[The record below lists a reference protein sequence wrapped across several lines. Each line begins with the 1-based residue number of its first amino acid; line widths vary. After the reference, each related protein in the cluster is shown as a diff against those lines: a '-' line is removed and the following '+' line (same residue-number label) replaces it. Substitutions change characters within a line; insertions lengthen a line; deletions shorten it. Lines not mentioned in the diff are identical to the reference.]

1 MKELPQMMQSKIKI
15 PQLMMP
21 LFINNAGKGHKLRPQ
36 LLFILMIVI
45 LIYLSSKLY
54 LAKNKKINMSLKLND
69 ISTKAPGDLDK
80 DEIKDITA
88 KMIKELDELQNL
100 LFAQGKHSV
109 LVVIQGMDGSGK
121 DGVIRN
127 VLGNMNPQGVTV
139 KSYKAPTPEE
149 LSHDFL
155 WRIHQHAP
163 AKGMIQVFNRSHY
176 EDILVTRVHKWCDDK
191 TAAKRMKAINE
202 FETLLQIHNNTHI
215 LKFYLHVSPEE
226 QQERL
231 SERMKDPTKMW
242 KYNDRDFEEAKL
254 WDIYMNMYQD
264 CFDNCNN
271 PPWTIVP
278 ADQNWYKEYII
289 ASQLHGLLKGLDM
302 QYPGMKK

>member
-1 MKELPQMMQSKIKI
+1 
-15 PQLMMP
+15 MP
-21 LFINNAGKGHKLRPQ
+21 LKL
-36 LLFILMIVI
+36 
-45 LIYLSSKLY
+45 SE
-54 LAKNKKINMSLKLND
+54 

-80 DEIKDITA
+80 NELKDITT
-88 KMIKELDELQNL
+88 KMIKELDDLQNL
-100 LFAQGKHSV
+100 LFAEGKHSV
-109 LVVIQGMDGSGK
+109 LIVIQGMDGSGK

-139 KSYKAPTPEE
+139 KSYKAPTSEE

-155 WRIHQHAP
+155 WRIHQHTP

-191 TAAKRMKAINE
+191 TAAKRMKAIND
-202 FETLLQIHNNTHI
+202 FEALLQNHNNTHI

-226 QQERL
+226 QHERL

-289 ASQLHGLLKGLDM
+289 ASQLHGLLKSLDM
-302 QYPGMKK
+302 LYPGIKK